1 MDKRKGF
8 FIIGI
13 VLSALWVAFVYVD
26 LYLFGFGGTQLF
38 IQKAIVPL
46 IVLWWVGW
54 IISSIMNKD
63 NNSRDK

>member
-13 VLSALWVAFVYVD
+13 VLSALWVTFVYVD
-26 LYLFGFGGTQLF
+26 LYLFGFGGIQLF

-46 IVLWWVGW
+46 IVFWGVVW
-54 IISSIMNKD
+54 IISGFMSKGNQ
-63 NNSRDK
+63 DK